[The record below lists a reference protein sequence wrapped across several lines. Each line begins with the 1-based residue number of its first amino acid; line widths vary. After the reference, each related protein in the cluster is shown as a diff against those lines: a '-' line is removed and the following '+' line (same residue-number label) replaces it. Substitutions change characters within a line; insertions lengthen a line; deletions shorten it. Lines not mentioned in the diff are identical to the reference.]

1 MSLHRYLTRLYTTI
15 TSRQEIEIESL
26 EIRYIA
32 TGVAL
37 FTTTLRFFDNSLLV
51 VEEEVEEQPHQ
62 VVNRLHY
69 KYHYQNSEDRLIFRY
84 DNAPHHVDVKTFPH
98 HKHDGTKIVEATP
111 VDLSQVLQEI
121 DQHLYE

>member
-37 FTTTLRFFDNSLLV
+37 FTTTLRFLITLYWLL
-51 VEEEVEEQPHQ
+51 
-62 VVNRLHY
+62 R
-69 KYHYQNSEDRLIFRY
+69 KR
-84 DNAPHHVDVKTFPH
+84 
-98 HKHDGTKIVEATP
+98 
-111 VDLSQVLQEI
+111 
-121 DQHLYE
+121 